1 MHGSTEPLRGSDM
14 LWSPGGTCPSLGW
27 PGSSRSLSG
36 VSTCLH
42 WATPG
47 CFLCCEYSAA
57 VCLQTAVLLS
67 CFLRLSPKEPG
78 AVCMDNPNI
87 LGKGIKSCKERTSL
101 FGGYSGSH
109 ALRLATTG
117 LSQAL
122 PFLCA
127 LSLRVAMSWV
137 PLYRG
142 APTICEAGTTS
153 RPSGVCVFL
162 VAVSEKGGSQG
173 SPTSSWK
180 CTTPPGKPPPWRIRL
195 QSPCRYRIRGGAA
208 VSTALVLGGHPM
220 KDPGSLTGSTGDC
233 RAVDDLTRS
242 WSPDQRNVGR
252 CEP

>member
-1 MHGSTEPLRGSDM
+1 MGAQEGPAHPSGGPVPPGLCQVSAPDAPPASTGPHLGASHAVSTLLLCVCRLPCSCPASSGCPLR
-14 LWSPGGTCPSLGW
+14 
-27 PGSSRSLSG
+27 SRELF
-36 VSTCLH
+36 
-42 WATPG
+42 A
-47 CFLCCEYSAA
+47 
-57 VCLQTAVLLS
+57 
-67 CFLRLSPKEPG
+67 R
-78 AVCMDNPNI
+78 I

-117 LSQAL
+117 SSQAL

-180 CTTPPGKPPPWRIRL
+180 RTPPPGKPPPRRIRL
-195 QSPCRYRIRGGAA
+195 
-208 VSTALVLGGHPM
+208 
-220 KDPGSLTGSTGDC
+220 SLHVGTGSGMGVPSAQPWCWEATG
-233 RAVDDLTRS
+233 
-242 WSPDQRNVGR
+242 
-252 CEP
+252 